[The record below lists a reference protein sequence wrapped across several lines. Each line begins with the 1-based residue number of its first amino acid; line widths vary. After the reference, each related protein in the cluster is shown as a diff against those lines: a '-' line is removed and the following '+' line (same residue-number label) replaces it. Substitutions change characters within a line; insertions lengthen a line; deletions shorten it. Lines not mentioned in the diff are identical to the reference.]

1 MTELIKVSK
10 TSRPTAVAGAIA
22 GVMRKGGYAEI
33 QAIGAGA
40 VNQSVKALAT
50 ARNYLKEDG
59 IDLAAV
65 PSFTEVE
72 IDGSIKTA
80 VHMAIYKQSD
90 VLDSELDE
98 DEDERGHGPPCGE
111 QRDPQ
116 RRNPSGPLARP
127 TGRVR
132 NLRQLQLGFRCL
144 QAAPDAI
151 PPVWPLPTG
160 PGLAAR
166 MPEACKG
173 VSP

>member
-98 DEDERGHGPPCGE
+98 EDDEEDMAHPVVNNGLHNGE
-111 QRDPQ
+111 PH
-116 RRNPSGPLARP
+116 LA
-127 TGRVR
+127 
-132 NLRQLQLGFRCL
+132 L
-144 QAAPDAI
+144 
-151 PPVWPLPTG
+151 
-160 PGLAAR
+160 
-166 MPEACKG
+166 
-173 VSP
+173 